1 MGQSLKK
8 MSEKKPAKKLKQAPK
23 KRARQAKKIKIPVL
37 NNENFHEW
45 QARMIE
51 NFKAYR

>member
-1 MGQSLKK
+1 
-8 MSEKKPAKKLKQAPK
+8 MSEKKPKKIRQAPK
-23 KRARQAKKIKIPVL
+23 KRARESKKIKVPLL